1 MDNYWTIKPTVLII
15 APTRELCTQIAREA
29 AKFVFNTDI
38 KIANIYG
45 GSNIRVQRKHAC
57 QAHIVSCT
65 VGRLKVNF
73 FLSKFVRRM
82 SLGYPLT
89 AIQGFIDSDKD
100 DIDLSGVEHFILD
113 EGDRLLD
120 MGFCPDVKAI
130 FEAVNKARNRINFEL
145 TTTLT

>member
-1 MDNYWTIKPTVLII
+1 MENYWTIKPTVLII

-65 VGRLKVNF
+65 VGRLKVNG
-73 FLSKFVRRM
+73 LVKGARPLASRKFVLAG
-82 SLGYPLT
+82 S
-89 AIQGFIDSDKD
+89 
-100 DIDLSGVEHFILD
+100 
-113 EGDRLLD
+113 
-120 MGFCPDVKAI
+120 
-130 FEAVNKARNRINFEL
+130 
-145 TTTLT
+145 

>member
-1 MDNYWTIKPTVLII
+1 MRLIADKNDVMTCAETGSGKTAAFLLPIINNMLKNGKNYSLSFLIMLMLFLGVKPLDINMENYWTIKPTVLII

-65 VGRLKVNF
+65 VGRLKVNG
-73 FLSKFVRRM
+73 L
-82 SLGYPLT
+82 
-89 AIQGFIDSDKD
+89 
-100 DIDLSGVEHFILD
+100 
-113 EGDRLLD
+113 
-120 MGFCPDVKAI
+120 VKL
-130 FEAVNKARNRINFEL
+130 VTKARTKL
-145 TTTLT
+145 TNI

>member
-1 MDNYWTIKPTVLII
+1 MIVSGVKPLEVDMDSYWTIKPTVLII

-57 QAHIVSCT
+57 NAHILSCT

-73 FLSKFVRRM
+73 PVLYTRFQTGEY
-82 SLGYPLT
+82 LGLHRLR
-89 AIQGFIDSDKD
+89 QGRHRSFTCRTFY
-100 DIDLSGVEHFILD
+100 LG
-113 EGDRLLD
+113 
-120 MGFCPDVKAI
+120 
-130 FEAVNKARNRINFEL
+130 
-145 TTTLT
+145 

>member
-1 MDNYWTIKPTVLII
+1 MENYWTIKPTVLII

-73 FLSKFVRRM
+73 FSQNLTVECV
-82 SLGYPLT
+82 LGNLQT
-89 AIQGFIDSDKD
+89 AI
-100 DIDLSGVEHFILD
+100 
-113 EGDRLLD
+113 
-120 MGFCPDVKAI
+120 
-130 FEAVNKARNRINFEL
+130 
-145 TTTLT
+145 